1 MKIMDNA
8 LVSAA
13 TLSHRYISDRFLPDK
28 AIDLIDEAASRVKIQ
43 GYSSYSP
50 IEVAQNK
57 LNNLL
62 LEKERALIENDL
74 EKIKEI
80 KSKQTALEKSIEK
93 LTKKALK
100 IPCLTVEYE
109 DVAKVVTDWTGVPVD
124 KLIETESIKLLSLE
138 DKLKSKIIGQDNAIE
153 LISGAIRR
161 GRIGLKSPDQPTG
174 SFIFVGPTG
183 VGKTEKSL
191 ELAEQWGCPI
201 VSADSRQIYRDL
213 PIGTAAPS
221 AEEQARVKHYFIG
234 TKDLHETYNAGQ
246 YARDCKTLLSEL
258 FKTHERVLMVGG
270 SMMYIDAVC
279 KGLDDI
285 PDVPEEL
292 RNEVRKQYAA
302 HGLTWLQEQ
311 VAQLD
316 PNYWEKVDRQNP
328 QRLMH
333 CVEICQATGKPYSSF
348 RKSTTLTA
356 EERGFD
362 VEYRMVERP
371 REELYERIN
380 LRVHKMIE
388 AGLLE
393 EARSAFEKVGVM
405 KDGVVKVE
413 YENLLPNS
421 LNTVGYKE
429 LIPYFKG
436 EYPLERAIE
445 LIQQNSRHYA
455 KRQMTWWRAKMKN
468 QN

>member
-1 MKIMDNA
+1 MPTL
-8 LVSAA
+8 LVI
-13 TLSHRYISDRFLPDK
+13 L
-28 AIDLIDEAASRVKIQ
+28 
-43 GYSSYSP
+43 
-50 IEVAQNK
+50 
-57 LNNLL
+57 
-62 LEKERALIENDL
+62 
-74 EKIKEI
+74 
-80 KSKQTALEKSIEK
+80 
-93 LTKKALK
+93 
-100 IPCLTVEYE
+100 
-109 DVAKVVTDWTGVPVD
+109 
-124 KLIETESIKLLSLE
+124 
-138 DKLKSKIIGQDNAIE
+138 
-153 LISGAIRR
+153 
-161 GRIGLKSPDQPTG
+161 
-174 SFIFVGPTG
+174 GPTG
-183 VGKTEKSL
+183 VGKTELSL
-191 ELAEQWGCPI
+191 QLAEEYGCPI

-213 PIGTAAPS
+213 PIGTAAPT
-221 AEEQARVKHYFIG
+221 AQEQARAKHYFVG
-234 TKDLHETYNAGQ
+234 CKQLTETYSAGQ
-246 YARDCKTLLSEL
+246 YARDCTALLHQL
-258 FKTHERVLMVGG
+258 FQTHERVVMVGG

-285 PDVPEEL
+285 PDVPEAL

-316 PNYWEKVDRQNP
+316 PTYWEEVDRQNQ

-333 CVEICQATGKPYSSF
+333 CVEICQATGKPYSTF
-348 RKSTTLTA
+348 RKNNTLTA
-356 EERGFD
+356 AERGFE

-393 EARSAFEKVGVM
+393 EARNALEKVGVM
-405 KDGVVKVE
+405 ENGVVKEE

-455 KRQMTWWRAKMKN
+455 KRQMTWWRHRGKIKE
-468 QN
+468 

>member
-1 MKIMDNA
+1 MPTL
-8 LVSAA
+8 LVI
-13 TLSHRYISDRFLPDK
+13 L
-28 AIDLIDEAASRVKIQ
+28 
-43 GYSSYSP
+43 
-50 IEVAQNK
+50 
-57 LNNLL
+57 
-62 LEKERALIENDL
+62 
-74 EKIKEI
+74 
-80 KSKQTALEKSIEK
+80 
-93 LTKKALK
+93 
-100 IPCLTVEYE
+100 
-109 DVAKVVTDWTGVPVD
+109 
-124 KLIETESIKLLSLE
+124 
-138 DKLKSKIIGQDNAIE
+138 
-153 LISGAIRR
+153 
-161 GRIGLKSPDQPTG
+161 
-174 SFIFVGPTG
+174 GPTG
-183 VGKTEKSL
+183 VGKTELSL
-191 ELAEQWGCPI
+191 QLAEEYGCPI

-213 PIGTAAPS
+213 PIGTAAPT
-221 AEEQARVKHYFIG
+221 AQEQARAKHYFVG
-234 TKDLHETYNAGQ
+234 CKQLTETYSAGQ
-246 YARDCKTLLSEL
+246 YARDCTALLQQL
-258 FKTHERVLMVGG
+258 FQSHERVVMVGG

-285 PDVPEEL
+285 PDVPEAL

-316 PNYWEKVDRQNP
+316 PTYWEEVDRQNP

-333 CVEICQATGKPYSSF
+333 CVEICQATGKPYSTF
-348 RKSTTLTA
+348 RKNNTLTA
-356 EERGFD
+356 AERGFE

-393 EARSAFEKVGVM
+393 EARNALEKVGVM
-405 KDGVVKVE
+405 ENGVVKEE

-436 EYPLERAIE
+436 EYSLARAIE

-455 KRQMTWWRAKMKN
+455 KRQITWWRHRGKIKE
-468 QN
+468 